1 MIAIASE
8 IIICLLLAALLGF
21 IIGYLLGKGSCSE
34 EGHEEGMENNPAS
47 AVPSAVAVAASDEQ
61 GTPDGEK
68 PMALDAPRNG
78 AKDNLTRI
86 KGIGLKIDETLNG
99 VGIYHFDQIAN
110 WNDDNIAWIDNN
122 VAFPGR
128 VNREEWVSQ
137 AKALAAGNETEFSKR
152 VDKGEVSSS
161 KK

>member
-1 MIAIASE
+1 MIAIASK

-21 IIGYLLGKGSCSE
+21 IIGYLLGKDSCSE
-34 EGHEEGMENNPAS
+34 EGHIKEMENDSAS
-47 AVPSAVAVAASDEQ
+47 AVPSAVAVVAADEK
-61 GTPDGEK
+61 GTPDGER

-78 AKDNLTRI
+78 VKDNLTRI
-86 KGIGLKIDETLNG
+86 KGIGLKIDEILNG

-110 WNDDNIAWIDNN
+110 WSDDNIAWVDKN

>member
-1 MIAIASE
+1 MIAIASK

-34 EGHEEGMENNPAS
+34 EGHEEETENDLVA
-47 AVPSAVAVAASDEQ
+47 AVAVVAADEK
-61 GTPDGEK
+61 GAPSGER

-78 AKDNLTRI
+78 VKDNLTRI
-86 KGIGLKIDETLNG
+86 KGIGLKINETLNG

-110 WNDDNIAWIDNN
+110 WNDDNIAWVDKNI
-122 VAFPGR
+122 AFPGR

-137 AKALAAGNETEFSKR
+137 AKVLAAGNETEFSKR